1 MSRDDADPRPPAER
15 PPHEPVNPATRKD
28 PSERPE
34 PRPIDEP
41 RPPQPRKIMR
51 SVDAEI
57 ARLLR
62 IAEARRSAQRP

>member
-1 MSRDDADPRPPAER
+1 MSRDAADEPTPSER
-15 PPHEPVNPATRKD
+15 PPHEPVNPATRED
-28 PSERPE
+28 PTERPQ
-34 PRPIDEP
+34 PRPIDDP

-62 IAEARRSAQRP
+62 IAETRR